1 MDSSTQLPVSLPEP
15 TTDNDIKPGKAL
27 SRASGAV
34 WTVVARAISQAAQ
47 FALLVV
53 GARFM
58 GPVEF
63 GVFSL
68 VSATAVGLSLF
79 ALAGWR
85 DCVVSVEGDRLR
97 AHVNT
102 LACIGGCSVMTVGVL
117 ASGGYFL
124 VTRDASIG
132 ALGVSLSAWILLGSL
147 ISPQEGILTARG
159 QIALIGQ
166 LQIVSE
172 VAGLIAGVV
181 TLYQG
186 WGIFAL
192 AASKL
197 VYQVVSLAGL
207 LLASRW
213 FPLTRLVPSLAR
225 GVFMESW
232 HIASSRVIGFAGANC
247 SLYLIGFFSGPADA
261 GIYRVA
267 MRVASSIKE
276 LVNEPTRLLS
286 WSGFRSVRTGA
297 SDQERSARVSE
308 RAADI
313 IGTLCFFSVPLFV
326 GLSVTSVAMVQ
337 LLLGAEWAASAP
349 IVALLSIAAMVQS
362 PSAIILPLLT
372 MVGKVATYPRIA
384 TFTLSIGLLCV
395 AAFAPWGLYS
405 LTLGQLLAALVEFI
419 ANIVIVRRLGGV
431 RLKPVGSKLV
441 PVLIASAAMAG
452 CVFFVRDISSN
463 VIVVLATQVGLGVV
477 AYVAAMTL
485 LARRQVATMLRTI
498 TRRGAAPV

>member
-1 MDSSTQLPVSLPEP
+1 MTVAPP
-15 TTDNDIKPGKAL
+15 TVASDEDIKSAQSQ
-27 SRASGAV
+27 SRASGAA
-34 WTVVARAISQAAQ
+34 WTVIARATSQAAQ

-85 DCVVSVEGDRLR
+85 DCVVSVEGDQLR

-102 LACIGGCSVMTVGVL
+102 LASLSGTAAMVLGVL
-117 ASGGYFL
+117 ISGAYYAWSGD
-124 VTRDASIG
+124 RNIG
-132 ALGVSLSAWILLGSL
+132 ALGVSLSVWIFLGSL

-172 VAGLIAGVV
+172 IAGLVVGVI
-181 TLYQG
+181 TLYRG

-197 VYQVVSLAGL
+197 VYQSVSLTGL

-213 FPLTRLVPSLAR
+213 FPVTRLVRQLAR
-225 GVFMESW
+225 DVFAESW
-232 HIASSRVIGFAGANC
+232 HIAASRIIGFAGANC
-247 SLYLIGFFSGPADA
+247 SLYLIGIFSGPADA
-261 GIYRVA
+261 GLFRVA
-267 MRVASSIKE
+267 MRVASSVKE

-286 WSGFRSVRTGA
+286 WSGFRSVRSSA
-297 SDQERSARVSE
+297 SEEEKHERVSE

-313 IGTLCFFSVPLFV
+313 IATVCFFSVPLFV
-326 GLSVTSVAMVQ
+326 GLSVTSGAMVQ

-349 IVALLSIAAMVQS
+349 IVALLSLAALVQS
-362 PSAIILPLLT
+362 PGAIMLPLLT
-372 MVGKVATYPRIA
+372 MVGKVSAYPRLA
-384 TFTLSIGLLCV
+384 TFTLCMGLACV
-395 AAFAPWGLYS
+395 LGFAPFGLYA
-405 LTLGQLLAALVEFI
+405 LTIGQLLAALVEFVANAVI
-419 ANIVIVRRLGGV
+419 AKRLGGIDL
-431 RLKPVGSKLV
+431 RPIARKLV
-441 PVLIASAAMAG
+441 PVGVAALVMAG
-452 CVFFVRDISSN
+452 CVFALRNLAASSL
-463 VIVVLATQVGLGVV
+463 VVLAVQVTVGMI
-477 AYVAAMTL
+477 AYATCALV
-485 LARRQVATMLRTI
+485 LARKQVASLRRAFS
-498 TRRGAAPV
+498 RRGAAST